1 MANGAIN
8 KSFLTSITP
17 QMKAII
23 LENIARHYGISQ
35 SQAFDEVTDEEAES
49 IMDYVTGKDR
59 AAVSAIYQKFC
70 LQAGIQI
77 GR

>member
-1 MANGAIN
+1 MAHGAIN
-8 KSFLTSITP
+8 KKFLASITP

-49 IMDYVTGKDR
+49 IMDYVTGTDR
-59 AAVSAIYQKFC
+59 ASISVIYQKFC
-70 LQAGIQI
+70 LQAGIQTAK
-77 GR
+77 